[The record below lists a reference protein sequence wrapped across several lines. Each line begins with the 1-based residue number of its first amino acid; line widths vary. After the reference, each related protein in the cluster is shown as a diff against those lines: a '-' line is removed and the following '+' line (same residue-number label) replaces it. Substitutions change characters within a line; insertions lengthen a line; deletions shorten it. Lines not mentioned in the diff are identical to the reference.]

1 MKNRNSEPR
10 FDGQTEPSGALP
22 QDLKDR
28 LRRFRETSGLTWSAL
43 ARSID
48 VDRRLVRR
56 WCKGGVVPPGRI
68 GGE

>member
-22 QDLKDR
+22 RDLKDR

-56 WCKGGVVPPGRI
+56 WRRGAVVPPGRI